1 MERRFYIGIG
11 ILITI
16 LCLGLLVSAV
26 ITDCQLPMAETLDA
40 AAQAADA
47 GDFQQGIT
55 LAREAGEAWHTHWKG
70 VASVADHTPMDEI
83 DGLFARL
90 EVYTETKNA
99 EAFAAYCQ
107 QLAKLIT
114 ATAEAHS
121 FTWWNIL

>member
-1 MERRFYIGIG
+1 MKRIWLG
-11 ILITI
+11 
-16 LCLGLLVSAV
+16 LGLLALFLALGLWSAYSAGKLH
-26 ITDCQLPMAETLDA
+26 IPLAHDLEKAATSALSGDLTSGETLA
-40 AAQAADA
+40 KKAKELWEKQ
-47 GDFQQGIT
+47 
-55 LAREAGEAWHTHWKG
+55 WHRS
-70 VASVADHTPMDEI
+70 AILADHTPMDEI

-90 EVYTETKNA
+90 EVYTKTKNA